1 MDSYRIGPLDAMDEE
16 QKEFQAALLRSVEDM
31 KAGRFASKTVVG
43 EPRKP
48 LSETHPHLDGFMD
61 FLAEFNK
68 ETERGTALAAAAMLD
83 ELLGRIIASFLIPNK
98 GSKAL
103 LDGFNA
109 PLGTFSARIA
119 SAFALGLLSEVE
131 YRECEL
137 IRKVRNEFAHQ
148 IKVSFKT
155 ERIVSLCAQLQ
166 LSAKSYGDVH
176 VDTRGQFTTA
186 AVGLILNLTNRPHY
200 VGQKRLQSASWKT

>member
-1 MDSYRIGPLDAMDEE
+1 MNDIP
-16 QKEFQAALLRSVEDM
+16 
-31 KAGRFASKTVVG
+31 
-43 EPRKP
+43 EPI
-48 LSETHPHLDGFMD
+48 SETDPHLRGFME
-61 FLAEFNK
+61 FLADFNK

-83 ELLGRIIASFLIPNK
+83 ELLARIIAAFLIPNK

-119 SAFALGLLSEVE
+119 SAFAFGLLSEAE

-155 ERIVSLCAQLQ
+155 EKIVSLCAQLQ
-166 LSAKSYGDVH
+166 FSAKSYTDVI

-186 AVGLILNLTNRPHY
+186 AIALILNLTNRPHY
-200 VGQKRLQSASWKT
+200 VGQRRLQPATWKI

>member
-1 MDSYRIGPLDAMDEE
+1 MNDIPNPL
-16 QKEFQAALLRSVEDM
+16 L
-31 KAGRFASKTVVG
+31 
-43 EPRKP
+43 
-48 LSETHPHLDGFMD
+48 ETHPHVRD
-61 FLAEFNK
+61 FLEFLADFNK

-83 ELLGRIIASFLIPNK
+83 ELLGRIIEAFLLPNK

-119 SAFALGLLSEVE
+119 SSFALGLLSEVE

-137 IRKVRNEFAHQ
+137 IRKIRNEFAHQ
-148 IKVSFKT
+148 IKVSFRT
-155 ERIVSLCAQLQ
+155 EKIVSLCAQLQ
-166 LSAKSYGDVH
+166 LSAKSYADVH

-186 AVGLILNLTNRPHY
+186 AISLILNLTNRPHY
-200 VGQKRLQSASWKT
+200 VGEKRLQAAAWKI

>member
-1 MDSYRIGPLDAMDEE
+1 MDDE

-31 KAGRFASKTVVG
+31 RAGRFESKAVVG
-43 EPRKP
+43 ERRKP
-48 LSETHPHLDGFMD
+48 FSETHPHLNGFMD
-61 FLAEFNK
+61 FLADFNK
-68 ETERGTALAAAAMLD
+68 ETERGAALAAAAMLD
-83 ELLGRIIASFLIPNK
+83 ELLGRIIDSFLIPNK

-148 IKVSFKT
+148 TKVSFKT

-186 AVGLILNLTNRPHY
+186 AVALILNLTNRAHY
-200 VGQKRLQSASWKT
+200 VGQKRLQLVNWKT

>member
-1 MDSYRIGPLDAMDEE
+1 MGD
-16 QKEFQAALLRSVEDM
+16 V
-31 KAGRFASKTVVG
+31 
-43 EPRKP
+43 RKP
-48 LSETHPHLDGFMD
+48 LSETHPHLNGFMD
-61 FLAEFNK
+61 FLADLNK
-68 ETERGTALAAAAMLD
+68 ETERGAALASAAMLD
-83 ELLGRIIASFLIPNK
+83 EQLSRIMEAFLIPNK

-119 SAFALGLLSEVE
+119 ASFAMGLLSEVE

-155 ERIVSLCAQLQ
+155 EKVVSLCAQLQ
-166 LSAKSYGDVH
+166 LSAKDYGDVH
-176 VDTRGQFTTA
+176 VDTRGRFTTA
-186 AVGLILNLTNRPHY
+186 AVALILNLTNRPHY
-200 VGQKRLQSASWKT
+200 VEQRRLQVGNWKY

>member
-1 MDSYRIGPLDAMDEE
+1 MNDIP
-16 QKEFQAALLRSVEDM
+16 RSH
-31 KAGRFASKTVVG
+31 
-43 EPRKP
+43 
-48 LSETHPHLDGFMD
+48 SETHPHLNGFMG
-61 FLAEFNK
+61 FLADFNK

-83 ELLGRIIASFLIPNK
+83 EQLGRIIESFLIPNK

-119 SAFALGLLSEVE
+119 SSFALGLLSEIE

-148 IKVSFKT
+148 IKVSFKS
-155 ERIVSLCAQLQ
+155 EKVVSLCSQLQ
-166 LSAKSYGDVH
+166 LSAKSYDKVH
-176 VDTRGQFTTA
+176 VDTRGQFTSA
-186 AVGLILNLTNRPHY
+186 AVALILNLTNRPHY
-200 VGQKRLQSASWKT
+200 VGQRRLQAGNWKI

>member
-1 MDSYRIGPLDAMDEE
+1 MNDAT
-16 QKEFQAALLRSVEDM
+16 Q
-31 KAGRFASKTVVG
+31 
-43 EPRKP
+43 P
-48 LSETHPHLDGFMD
+48 LSETHPHLSGFMD
-61 FLAEFNK
+61 FLADFNK

-83 ELLGRIIASFLIPNK
+83 EQLGRIIEAFLIPNK

-119 SAFALGLLSEVE
+119 SSFALGLLSEVE
-131 YRECEL
+131 YRECDL

-148 IKVSFKT
+148 IKVSFTSEKV
-155 ERIVSLCAQLQ
+155 VSLCAQLQ

-186 AVGLILNLTNRPHY
+186 AVALILNLTNRPHY
-200 VGQKRLQSASWKT
+200 VGQRRLQAANWKI

>member
-1 MDSYRIGPLDAMDEE
+1 MDEDE
-16 QKEFQAALLRSVEDM
+16 KEFQAALLRSVEDM
-31 KAGRFASKTVVG
+31 RAGRFASKAVVG
-43 EPRKP
+43 ELRKP
-48 LSETHPHLDGFMD
+48 FSETHPHLNGFMD
-61 FLAEFNK
+61 FLADFNK

-83 ELLGRIIASFLIPNK
+83 ELLGRIIDSFLIPNK

-148 IKVSFKT
+148 INVSCKT

-166 LSAKSYGDVH
+166 LSAKSCGDVH

-186 AVGLILNLTNRPHY
+186 AVALILNLTNRAHY
-200 VGQKRLQSASWKT
+200 VGQKRLQSENGKT

>member
-1 MDSYRIGPLDAMDEE
+1 MNNA
-16 QKEFQAALLRSVEDM
+16 
-31 KAGRFASKTVVG
+31 
-43 EPRKP
+43 RKP
-48 LSETHPHLDGFMD
+48 LSETHPHLNGFVD
-61 FLAEFNK
+61 FLVDFNK

-83 ELLGRIIASFLIPNK
+83 ELLGRIIQSFLIPNK

-109 PLGTFSARIA
+109 PLGTFSARVA
-119 SAFALGLLSEVE
+119 SSFALGLLSEAE

-155 ERIVSLCAQLQ
+155 EKVVRLCAQLQ
-166 LSAKSYGDVH
+166 FSAKSYGEVL
-176 VDTRGQFTTA
+176 VDTRGQFTSA
-186 AVGLILNLTNRPHY
+186 AVALILNLTNRPHY
-200 VGQKRLQSASWKT
+200 VGQRRLQAANWKV

>member
-1 MDSYRIGPLDAMDEE
+1 MDEE
-16 QKEFQAALLRSVEDM
+16 QKEFQASLLRSVEDM
-31 KAGRFASKTVVG
+31 KAGKFASKTVVG

-61 FLAEFNK
+61 FLADLNK
-68 ETERGTALAAAAMLD
+68 ETERGAALAAAAMLD
-83 ELLGRIIASFLIPNK
+83 ELLGRIIESFLIPNK

-119 SAFALGLLSEVE
+119 SAFALGLLSETE

-155 ERIVSLCAQLQ
+155 EKVVSLCAQLQ

-176 VDTRGQFTTA
+176 VDTRGQFTSA
-186 AVGLILNLTNRPHY
+186 AVALILNLTNRPHY
-200 VGQKRLQSASWKT
+200 VGQRRLQPVSWKI

>member
-1 MDSYRIGPLDAMDEE
+1 
-16 QKEFQAALLRSVEDM
+16 M
-31 KAGRFASKTVVG
+31 KAGRFASKTVAG
-43 EPRKP
+43 ELRKP
-48 LSETHPHLDGFMD
+48 FSETNPHLNGFTD

-83 ELLGRIIASFLIPNK
+83 ELLGRIIESFLIPNK

-131 YRECEL
+131 YRQCEL

-155 ERIVSLCAQLQ
+155 ERIVSLYAQLQ
-166 LSAKSYGDVH
+166 LSAKSYGDVR

-186 AVGLILNLTNRPHY
+186 AVGLILSLTNRPHY
-200 VGQKRLQSASWKT
+200 VGEKRLQSVSWKT